1 MRKLIIILSLIVP
14 LAALSCKRTD
24 PTRERDEYI
33 RVYASKDSE
42 IALDS
47 TWVSVRGETKTLYV
61 RSNVPFT
68 AKWQN
73 EGPAWGHIEAPRKVS
88 DGLWSI
94 SLTADPI
101 SRRVYSASSAE
112 GLYNYRYGVLML
124 VSPGLSLGKYFVV
137 EQGFESRIACDF
149 SWLYGGEDPNAAYN
163 DVQMVNWTAAQKNM
177 GFTSNPLPG
186 QESAYVFG
194 KSGYLRLGNEKGF
207 GADLVTPHT
216 AFPLEDTLLV
226 VSFKA
231 VVQRGDNL
239 PDFTGGTE
247 PITPMRHLAMAPDGQ
262 TDLNRLT
269 VEVSGGGYIREK
281 VSEKG
286 TSLTLELQTY
296 DRQSAGFPSDM
307 FGDGRYL
314 IFLEGTSNNP
324 ISVNTSIRFSTENMS
339 GQPGSRCSRVFLDD
353 IFVYA
358 IDRKRSEDPYLLYGI
373 RSGKDTLIQEQ

>member
-1 MRKLIIILSLIVP
+1 MRKLIIILTLIVP
-14 LAALSCKRTD
+14 LATLSCKRNE
-24 PTRERDEYI
+24 PARERDEYI
-33 RVYASKDSE
+33 RVYASRDSE

-73 EGPAWGHIEAPRKVS
+73 EGPAWGHIDAPKKVS

-101 SRRVYSASSAE
+101 SKRVYSASSAE

-137 EQGFESRIACDF
+137 EQGYVSRIACDF

-177 GFTSNPLPG
+177 GFTSHPLPG
-186 QESAYVFG
+186 QENAYVYG

-239 PDFTGGTE
+239 PDFNGGTE
-247 PITPMRHLAMAPDGQ
+247 PILPMKHTRKAVDDE
-262 TDLNRLT
+262 TDLSTLT

-281 VSEKG
+281 VNEKG
-286 TSLTLELQTY
+286 TSMTLNLSTY
-296 DRQSAGFPSDM
+296 DRESPDFPSDM
-307 FGDGRYL
+307 FSDGRYL
-314 IFLEGTSNNP
+314 IFVEGTKNNP
-324 ISVNTSIRFSTENMS
+324 ISVNTSFRFVTDNMG
-339 GQPGSRCSRVFLDD
+339 GQPGSKCSRVFLDD

-358 IDRKRSEDPYLLYGI
+358 IDKRRSEDPYLLYGL